1 MASFPVKTDPM
12 SSLSGYFQMRQP
24 RAADMQ
30 PSPPQSSGFSA
41 PSATESAFHV
51 LASNPPDTTKSA
63 TFSTPPMR
71 LPEGGQTQAQ
81 TFGGP
86 PTNSAI
92 QGKASAPNIAPGY
105 TGGHTPATR
114 FSQGMSKGSTQPAY
128 ASAGDSV
135 PKGGKGGTGFTSFNQ
150 YFGANAPAAEAMTP
164 LTTAPTGWSSADA
177 FNAMLSYPAEQ
188 RQAEQMR
195 QQAEQRAAQNK
206 AAFAQQQAA
215 AQAQREARARSVA
228 EQGRG
233 PEAQQMRAEERP
245 DTRKQQSERRGSRF
259 DDYFVD

>member
-1 MASFPVKTDPM
+1 
-12 SSLSGYFQMRQP
+12 
-24 RAADMQ
+24 
-30 PSPPQSSGFSA
+30 
-41 PSATESAFHV
+41 
-51 LASNPPDTTKSA
+51 
-63 TFSTPPMR
+63 
-71 LPEGGQTQAQ
+71 
-81 TFGGP
+81 
-86 PTNSAI
+86 
-92 QGKASAPNIAPGY
+92 
-105 TGGHTPATR
+105 
-114 FSQGMSKGSTQPAY
+114 MSKDSTQPAY

-215 AQAQREARARSVA
+215 AQAQRETRARSVA